1 MKMEKFLVR
10 NYSFIAVS
18 LMAEAWLLPA
28 EAEAA
33 TGIPDPLSDVEYA
46 RHHWR
51 LDRDWI
57 ENVSRRRREDPPE
70 LFRRFIQRG
79 QDAGNNLRLFSRRL
93 FEEIGP
99 DRIELSQDNLRDFR
113 EWVERFR
120 TNTAFIVITHPL
132 AKVVETKLLEVL
144 LRHGVEPARLDQA
157 LLDLSIT
164 RKSNAAEE
172 ENFDLYFIQRRMD
185 REDFDLEGALREHTR
200 RHAYLKYR
208 DPFSGGYP
216 LEYFRERLREKLELP
231 DYFQPYAGII
241 ERFSREEKEW
251 FDLHEDF
258 VFFRTFRTERSYE
271 ALYYLERYLDSLE
284 RARGLEEHELSF
296 FTRGE
301 LEEFLNSGNR
311 IAPGLL
317 SDRRQDF
324 VLSLHGGDARLPAGE
339 EARRWIRENLETAAP
354 AESRTRGLVAYRGSA
369 VGRARVLR
377 SAAEQ
382 DRVEEGDILIVPM
395 TTPDYFPSMK
405 KAAAFVTDEGGVICH
420 AAIVARELKKPCVI
434 GTRNATSIFKDGDL
448 VEVDALTGV
457 VQRVGPGYVVGEQGN
472 RI

>member
-1 MKMEKFLVR
+1 MKMENFLVR

-18 LMAEAWLLPA
+18 LMAEAWLNPA
-28 EAEAA
+28 EGKAA
-33 TGIPDPLSDVEYA
+33 TGIPDALSDVEYA
-46 RHHWR
+46 RHNWR

-57 ENVSRRRREDPPE
+57 ETVSRRRREDPPE
-70 LFRRFIQRG
+70 VFRRFVRRG
-79 QDAGNNLRLFSRRL
+79 QDAGNELCLFSRRL
-93 FEEIGP
+93 FEDIGP
-99 DRIELSQDNLRDFR
+99 VRTELSQSNLRDFR
-113 EWVERFR
+113 EWVGRFR

-132 AKVVETKLLEVL
+132 ARVVENRLLDIL
-144 LRHGVEPARLDQA
+144 LRHGVEPAQLDQA

-172 ENFDLYFIQRRMD
+172 ENFDLFFIQQRMG
-185 REDFDLEGALREHTR
+185 REGFDLESALREHTH

-216 LEYFRERLREKLELP
+216 VEYFRERLREKLELP
-231 DYFQPYAGII
+231 DYFQPYAEII
-241 ERFSREEKEW
+241 ERFNREEKEW
-251 FDLHEDF
+251 FDLHEEF

-284 RARGLEEHELSF
+284 RAHGLGEHELSF
-296 FTRGE
+296 YTRGE
-301 LEEFLNSGNR
+301 LEEFLRSGNR
-311 IAPGLL
+311 VASALPA
-317 SDRRQDF
+317 DRRREF
-324 VLSLHGGDARLPAGE
+324 VLSLHDGDARLLAGE
-339 EARRWIRENLETAAP
+339 EALRWIRENLETAAQ

-377 SAAEQ
+377 TAAEQ

-434 GTRNATSIFKDGDL
+434 GTRNATSIFRDGDL
-448 VEVDALTGV
+448 VEVDALTGIV
-457 VQRVGPGYVVGEQGN
+457 RRVGPG
-472 RI
+472 

>member
-1 MKMEKFLVR
+1 MKMENFLVR

-18 LMAEAWLLPA
+18 LMAEAWLRPA

-33 TGIPDPLSDVEYA
+33 TGIPDPLSDVEYV
-46 RHHWR
+46 RHNWR
-51 LDRDWI
+51 LDRNWI
-57 ENVSRRRREDPPE
+57 EDVSRRRREDPPE
-70 LFRRFIQRG
+70 VFRRFIRRG
-79 QDAGNNLRLFSRRL
+79 QDAGNRLCLFSRRL

-99 DRIELSQDNLRDFR
+99 ERTELSSGNLRDFR

-132 AKVVETKLLEVL
+132 ARVVEKRLLGIL
-144 LRHGVEPARLDQA
+144 LKHGVEPARLDQA

-172 ENFDLYFIQRRMD
+172 ENFDLCFIQRRMD
-185 REDFDLEGALREHTR
+185 REGFDLEGALREHTR

-216 LEYFRERLREKLELP
+216 IDYFRERLRKKLELP
-231 DYFQPYAGII
+231 DYFQPYAEII

-251 FDLHEDF
+251 FEIHEEF

-271 ALYYLERYLDSLE
+271 SLYYLERYLESLE
-284 RARGLEEHELSF
+284 NAHGLGEHELSF
-296 FTRGE
+296 YTRNE
-301 LEEFLNSGNR
+301 LEEFLRSGDR
-311 IAPGLL
+311 IAPGIL
-317 SDRRQDF
+317 SDRRREF
-324 VLSLHGGDARLPAGE
+324 VLSLHRGEARLLAGA
-339 EARRWIRENLETAAP
+339 EARRWIRENLETAAGT
-354 AESRTRGLVAYRGSA
+354 ESWTRGLVAYRGSA
-369 VGRARVLR
+369 VGRARILR

-395 TTPDYFPSMK
+395 TTPDFFPGMK

-434 GTRNATSIFKDGDL
+434 GTRNATSIFRDGDL
-448 VEVDALTGV
+448 VEVDAAAGIV
-457 VQRVGPGYVVGEQGN
+457 RKVSAGF
-472 RI
+472 